1 MTIYVVKT
9 FRGYWVTA
17 SEEEAELKA
26 NKMYDELKQ
35 ESEAYRVKREDVW
48 VRIAFYHAKNLCGA
62 PFVFVGRRWVN
73 AM

>member
-26 NKMYDELKQ
+26 NKLYEELKR
-35 ESEAYRVKREDVW
+35 ESEEYRVMKDDVW
-48 VRIAFYHAKNLCGA
+48 CRIDIYHAKDNFGM
-62 PFVFVGRRWVN
+62 PFVYRDSRWAN
-73 AM
+73 KM

>member
-9 FRGYWVTA
+9 YRGYWVTA

-26 NKMYDELKQ
+26 DKLYEELEQ
-35 ESEAYRVKREDVW
+35 DYEEYRISLDNLW
-48 VRIAFYHAKNLCGA
+48 ARIDIYHAKDNFGM
-62 PFVFVGRRWVN
+62 PFVYSDSRWVN

>member
-26 NKMYDELKQ
+26 DKLYDELKR
-35 ESEAYRVKREDVW
+35 ESEDYRVKKEDVW
-48 VRIAFYHAKNLCGA
+48 CLIDTYIAGDCWGA
-62 PFVFVGRRWVN
+62 PFVYRDSRWAN
-73 AM
+73 KM